1 MAQVA
6 RKWTICRLKVHG
18 KSFKYWLRLSLDIS
32 GDLELDYKL
41 NGRYSYIKKV
51 KLSQSVSYIE
61 QEILLKKEL
70 YGFWNVSKYWFNKL
84 YKCQET
90 TKLKKKKKLINSR
103 NSTKYYKP
111 IYLPIYQQKI
121 ILSTMTGVRTWIN
134 SINKYNPCNEWG
146 SNLRSQNCMLVDS
159 VLDHLTTESLA

>member
-1 MAQVA
+1 M
-6 RKWTICRLKVHG
+6 
-18 KSFKYWLRLSLDIS
+18 
-32 GDLELDYKL
+32 
-41 NGRYSYIKKV
+41 
-51 KLSQSVSYIE
+51 
-61 QEILLKKEL
+61 

-90 TKLKKKKKLINSR
+90 TKFQKKKKKLINSR

-159 VLDHLTTESLA
+159 VLDHLTTESLAHGQAKNSHSCSESINSIQPSEFCNYTCFMNSMKIVIPFLFILW